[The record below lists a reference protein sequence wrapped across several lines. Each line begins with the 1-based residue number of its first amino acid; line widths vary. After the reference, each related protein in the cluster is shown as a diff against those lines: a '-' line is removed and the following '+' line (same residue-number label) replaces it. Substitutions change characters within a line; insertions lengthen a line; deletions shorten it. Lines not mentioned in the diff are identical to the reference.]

1 MKKVTI
7 LGIALIFM
15 LGTVLMA
22 DMGAAQA
29 KTIQLKFAHFMSP
42 KHIQHRTS
50 FAPFAKDVEE
60 ITGGKVKIKIYPGG
74 ALGKP
79 KQLPDAV
86 KSGITDIAF
95 IIPAYTTGRFPYLSV
110 MDLPFLN
117 NSAYQTTQ
125 VLYSLYDQYFSKD
138 FKDYK
143 LLWVFSCG
151 PGVFHSVT
159 KPMNTLEDI
168 KGMKMRAPSAMM
180 VKAFKMMGANPVG
193 MPISKLTMSLQ
204 KKVIDGM
211 LTPYSAVADFRL
223 YDLIK
228 YITEIEMYTMPFAV
242 VMNKQKWNSLPDFAK
257 KAIEEA
263 GGKEEGFQAATNYDK
278 HDANTLQEIYKRKKI
293 QVFKPKWFEKR
304 RFQMKLQ
311 PLADNWVKAMSKKGM
326 PAKALLDDVKKMAEK
341 YKQ

>member
-7 LGIALIFM
+7 LGIALIFI
-15 LGTVLMA
+15 LGTVVMV
-22 DMGAAQA
+22 DMGTAQA

-117 NSAYQTTQ
+117 SSAYQTTQ
-125 VLYSLYDQYFSKD
+125 VLYDLYDQYFSKD

-159 KPMNTLEDI
+159 KPMNTLDDI
-168 KGMKMRAPSAMM
+168 KGMKMRAPSSMM

-211 LTPYSAVADFRL
+211 LTPYSAVKDFRL
-223 YDLIK
+223 FDLIK

-263 GGKEEGFQAATNYDK
+263 GGKEEGLQAAVNYDN
-278 HDANTLQEIYKRKKI
+278 HDANTLQEIYQRKKI

-326 PAKALLDDVKKMAEK
+326 PAKALLDDVHKTAKK
-341 YKQ
+341 YK

>member
-7 LGIALIFM
+7 LGIALIFI
-15 LGTVLMA
+15 LGTLFLA
-22 DMGAAQA
+22 DMGTAQA

-42 KHIQHRTS
+42 KHIQHRKS

-86 KSGITDIAF
+86 KTGITDIAF

-117 NSAYQTTQ
+117 NSAFQTTQ
-125 VLYSLYDQYFSKD
+125 VLYALNDQYFSKD

-143 LLWVFSCG
+143 LLWMYSCG

-159 KPMNTLEDI
+159 KPMNTLDDM
-168 KGMKMRAPSAMM
+168 KGMKMRAPSSTM

-223 YDLIK
+223 FDLIK
-228 YITEIEMYTMPFAV
+228 YITEIEMYTMPMAV
-242 VMNKQKWNSLPDFAK
+242 VMNQQKWNSLPDFAK

-263 GGKEEGFQAATNYDK
+263 AGKEEGLHAATVYDK

-293 QVFKPKWFEKR
+293 EVFKPKWFEKR

-311 PLADNWVKAMSKKGM
+311 PLADNWVKDMSKKGL